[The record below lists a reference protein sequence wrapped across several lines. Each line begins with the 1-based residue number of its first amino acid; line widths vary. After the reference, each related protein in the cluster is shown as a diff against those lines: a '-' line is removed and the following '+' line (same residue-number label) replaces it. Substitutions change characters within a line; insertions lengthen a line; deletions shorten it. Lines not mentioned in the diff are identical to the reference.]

1 MHRPV
6 TVTAT
11 EIMKLLERQQFRCAL
26 SGRELTPAT
35 ASLDHIVPLA
45 KGGFH
50 TIDNLWVVDQ
60 QVNVAKGTLTLDE
73 FLRVCAE
80 VIRHQQDNQSAA

>member
-1 MHRPV
+1 MHRPA

-26 SGRELTPAT
+26 SGRELTPAI

-45 KGGFH
+45 KGGSH

-60 QVNVAKGTLTLDE
+60 QVNVAKGTMTLDE
-73 FLRVCAE
+73 FLQVCSD
-80 VIRHQQDNQSAA
+80 VIRHQHPERATA